1 MPADMAFSSAHFN
14 TEGMRK
20 CDVVGLITLK
30 ECSLAYSSTVILTV
44 QSMCGI
50 KMFHSCSPED
60 KNSQECEDSQQLIFN
75 PCEFLKYLRS
85 SKLTSLHIKFLS
97 GFGPEDRVH
106 VSV

>member
-1 MPADMAFSSAHFN
+1 MPADVVFSSAHFN

-20 CDVVGLITLK
+20 CDVVGLITLE

-50 KMFHSCSPED
+50 KMLHSHSPED

-75 PCEFLKYLRS
+75 PREFLQYLRS
-85 SKLTSLHIKFLS
+85 SKLTSLHIKFLN
-97 GFGPEDRVH
+97 GFEPEHSVD